1 MRDPTSER
9 PIRGES
15 AGIHK
20 RYAGAR
26 KLEQYAQA
34 RVAQKMTG

>member
-1 MRDPTSER
+1 VETVS
-9 PIRGES
+9 GKS

-26 KLEQYAQA
+26 KLEQFARA
-34 RVAQKMTG
+34 RVAQNMAV